1 MRNKPLFVF
10 DFYRLLLILLIAA
23 VVITNFLWLMLDT
36 YPPQGNGLNDLL
48 PGINLYRDIIKGG
61 FSWSARYLA
70 KAFPTYPPVVP
81 FSYAAFYLIFG
92 PFTEMEIIVNS
103 LYLIAAACALFG
115 IGRIFKD
122 KKTGLLAV
130 FLFLSF
136 PGVIRVSRYSYAEF
150 FSMCILCL
158 TAYLLLK
165 TGGFRNRRYCLFLG
179 AAIGLQALIKWDF
192 APAFLGPLLLALW
205 KGLHAST
212 PNQTNEHK
220 TTIWKNFFYALA
232 IAIVISGPWYATNFQ
247 SILGRFA
254 LNANENLI
262 LNRWM
267 HNGGR
272 YYILTLLT
280 YYPLA
285 LANAHLK
292 FCYAGIF
299 AICLIIIIFQALRK
313 NRQQILNNTNTWNA
327 AFLLSWIIL
336 PFISFT
342 ATQIYNPSHIMLV
355 LPAVALIMA
364 LGIMSLRHNA
374 LRYTLVSLVI
384 LYGSYLHLHAFIR
397 MPVLEPL
404 FNLRLTLTPKGAPSL
419 LNNYSLHD
427 DLRDNWERPS
437 LYPPVKDAFQIK
449 NILAFIRDDSAAKK
463 GKPVVMVLD
472 FKRELS
478 FFSFQYY
485 NLLGDYGLYIEPR
498 GQDKS
503 AVAPNRS
510 LFDYVIIHTHAGKIN
525 ERYLEEKLTTAL
537 PNYFQTNFRW
547 DRFKFDFF
555 RNMQYTELKKYFLA
569 DNTVITVYRRN
580 QP

>member
-1 MRNKPLFVF
+1 MRNKSPFIF
-10 DFYRLLLILLIAA
+10 DLYRLLLILLIAA

-36 YPPQGNGLNDLL
+36 FPPQGNGLNDIL
-48 PGINLYRDIIKGG
+48 PGVNLYRDIIKGS

-70 KAFPTYPPVVP
+70 SAFPTYPPIVP
-81 FSYAAFYLIFG
+81 LSYSVFYLIFG
-92 PFTEMEIIVNS
+92 PFAEMEIMVNS
-103 LYLIAAACALFG
+103 LYLIAAAYALFG
-115 IGRIFKD
+115 IGRIFND
-122 KKTGLLAV
+122 KRTGLLSV

-150 FSMCILCL
+150 FAMCMLCV

-165 TGGFRNRRYCLFLG
+165 TEGFRKRRYCLFLG

-205 KGLHAST
+205 KGLHTST
-212 PNQTNEHK
+212 PNQTKKHK
-220 TTIWKNFFYALA
+220 TTVWKNFLYTFA

-247 SILGRFA
+247 SISGRFA

-267 HNGGR
+267 HNGGLS
-272 YYILTLLT
+272 YILTLLT

-292 FCYAGIF
+292 FCYTGIF
-299 AICLIIIIFQALRK
+299 AICLIMIIFQALRK
-313 NRQQILNNTNTWNA
+313 NRHQTLNNTNAWNA
-327 AFLLSWIIL
+327 IFLLSWITL
-336 PFISFT
+336 PLISFT

-364 LGIMSLRHNA
+364 IGIMSLRRYA
-374 LRYTLVSLVI
+374 LRYTLISLVI

-397 MPVLEPL
+397 IPQLEPL
-404 FNLRLTLTPKGAPSL
+404 FNLRLTLTPEGTLSL
-419 LNNYSLHD
+419 LNHYALSD

-437 LYPPVKDAFQIK
+437 LYPPVRYAFQIK
-449 NILAFIRDDSAAKK
+449 DILTLIKDDSAAKK
-463 GKPVVMVLD
+463 YKPVVMVLD
-472 FKRELS
+472 FQRELS

-498 GQDKS
+498 GQDRS
-503 AVAPNRS
+503 EFAPDRS
-510 LFDYVIIHTHAGKIN
+510 LFDYVIIHTPDAKVD
-525 ERYLEEKLTTAL
+525 EQYLERKLATAL
-537 PNYFQTNFRW
+537 PNYFQTDFHW

-555 RNMQYTELKKYFLA
+555 RNMKYTEIKRYSLT
-569 DNTVITVYRRN
+569 DNTIITVYRRN
-580 QP
+580 GP